1 MIGNSQTAAV
11 ASDRTT
17 NRNGSFATLSSPHY
31 GAMLSVAVF
40 GRNRNGDLTRQIFF
54 QPNPVNCKIKI
65 KALD

>member
-40 GRNRNGDLTRQIFF
+40 GRNWHGDLTRQIFSN
-54 QPNPVNCKIKI
+54 QTLLIAKSKS
-65 KALD
+65 KH